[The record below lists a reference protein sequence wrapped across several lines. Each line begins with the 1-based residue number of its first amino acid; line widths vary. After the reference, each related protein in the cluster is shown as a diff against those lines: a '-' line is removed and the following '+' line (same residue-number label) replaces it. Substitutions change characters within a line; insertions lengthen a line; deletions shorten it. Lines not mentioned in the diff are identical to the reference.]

1 MWPNIAQLQV
11 SFCSPQSCTCASA
24 QPGSELNSNKLN
36 SKISSNRSLTN
47 RVMIEL
53 RNQQQLTPLHS
64 TFSCPAVINTT
75 VLLCSQ
81 AGNADITV
89 SHRLVIWGL
98 LTNIESLVWGF
109 AHRFYLQ
116 NIKCCFYLHPCF
128 HVHWLP
134 EQTAWLTVRQFDL
147 PQPWSLSQV
156 VIIPLL
162 GKELRR

>member
-116 NIKCCFYLHPCF
+116 NIKCCFYLYPFSCALTSWANS
-128 HVHWLP
+128 VTDCQAVWLA
-134 EQTAWLTVRQFDL
+134 TAVKPLTGGNNTSSR
-147 PQPWSLSQV
+147 
-156 VIIPLL
+156 
-162 GKELRR
+162 